1 MKRFAISTFTAALLS
16 ITVLPAV
23 LTAGGNPVYDFLR
36 VTMNARAAA
45 LGNTFL
51 TVRNDATMLFANPG
65 ALSTLE
71 APSASVGFVK
81 HLLDVNA
88 GFAVYGQELP
98 DIGWVSAGVV
108 YLNYGSMDRTDKF
121 GNDLGGTFGASDL
134 AFSVGYG
141 NKAGD
146 LSYGA
151 AVKLIYSNIDDYS
164 SAGLAL
170 DAGVSYL
177 IPDQQM
183 VLAVGILH
191 AGTQI
196 SAFNETKEDLP
207 LDVRIGAGKKLEH
220 LPLTIMLNFHKL
232 NEDTDSFFDRFTNYS
247 VGGEFDLSESLR
259 ARIGYY
265 NEGRREWKIGNS
277 AKLAG
282 FSAGFGLDVASFVV
296 DYAWNSMGEI
306 GAMHRFSL
314 GTTF

>member
-1 MKRFAISTFTAALLS
+1 MKRFLSTLAASAILAVS
-16 ITVLPAV
+16 LPAV
-23 LTAGGNPVYDFLR
+23 LSAGGNPVYDFLR

-51 TVRNDATMLFANPG
+51 TMRNDPTLLFANPG

-88 GFAVYGQELP
+88 GYAVYGQELP

-108 YLNYGSMDRTDKF
+108 YLNYGSMERTDKF
-121 GNDLGGTFGASDL
+121 GNQLGGTFGASDL

-141 NKAGD
+141 NKAGE

-151 AVKLIYSNIDDYS
+151 ALKLIYSYIDDYS
-164 SAGLAL
+164 SAGLAV
-170 DAGVSYL
+170 DAGVSYYL
-177 IPDQQM
+177 PGEQM
-183 VLAVGILH
+183 VLAAGILH
-191 AGTQI
+191 AGTQL
-196 SAFNETKEDLP
+196 SAFNTVKEDLP
-207 LDVRIGAGKKLEH
+207 LDIRIGVGKKLEH
-220 LPLTIMLNFHKL
+220 LPLTVMLNFHKL
-232 NEDTDSFFDRFTNYS
+232 NEESDSFFDRFANYS

-259 ARIGYY
+259 ARVGYY

-282 FSAGFGLDVASFVV
+282 FSAGFGLNVANFIV